1 MQISWSRMQVL
12 DIITI
17 NNIIT
22 NIIII
27 ISIIISI
34 ISIYYNIKIDK
45 DNKY

>member
-27 ISIIISI
+27 SIIISI